1 MFQVIKLYDLTSLC
15 SENDVEKGQNPFT
28 IPVAMLLYRVARN
41 MKHSSDRHQV
51 GTIRIL
57 LKNCVKL
64 LPAEKY
70 PEIVTS
76 SLYMLS
82 DLYVPANT
90 NPENPGFDENE
101 QDDNESI
108 FDDDLTES
116 DNKEGAT
123 KILVLDNNR
132 LEKFKNYYKPPPPIT
147 GGVEE
152 RCLQV
157 FYFLTTY

>member
-1 MFQVIKLYDLTSLC
+1 
-15 SENDVEKGQNPFT
+15 
-28 IPVAMLLYRVARN
+28 MLLYRVARN
-41 MKHSSDRHQV
+41 MKHSSERRQP
-51 GTIRIL
+51 GTIRML
-57 LKNCVKL
+57 LKNCLKL

-90 NPENPGFDENE
+90 NPENPELSENE
-101 QDDNESI
+101 QDEDSESV
-108 FDDDLTES
+108 FDDDISEKES
-116 DNKEGAT
+116 KEDAT

-132 LEKFKNYYKPPPPIT
+132 LEKFNHYHKPSPPIM

-157 FYFLTTY
+157 ILLLIFFLLLH

>member
-1 MFQVIKLYDLTSLC
+1 
-15 SENDVEKGQNPFT
+15 
-28 IPVAMLLYRVARN
+28 MLLYRVARN
-41 MKHSSDRHQV
+41 MKHSTDRHQP
-51 GTIRIL
+51 GTIRML
-57 LKNCVKL
+57 LKNCLKL
-64 LPAEKY
+64 IPPEKY

-90 NPENPGFDENE
+90 NPENPGLEENE

-108 FDDDLTES
+108 FDDDLTEN
-116 DNKEGAT
+116 DNKEEAT

-132 LEKFKNYYKPPPPIT
+132 LETFKNYYKPPPPIA

-157 FYFLTTY
+157 SLPV

>member
-1 MFQVIKLYDLTSLC
+1 MTSLC
-15 SENDVEKGQNPFT
+15 SEDDVEKGQNPFT

-41 MKHSSDRHQV
+41 MKHSSDRRQP
-51 GTIRIL
+51 GTIRML
-57 LKNCVKL
+57 LKNCLKL
-64 LPAEKY
+64 IPPEKY

-82 DLYVPANT
+82 DLYVPAST
-90 NPENPGFDENE
+90 NPENPELAENE
-101 QDDNESI
+101 QDEDSESI
-108 FDDDLTES
+108 FDDDISEKDS
-116 DNKEGAT
+116 KEEAT

-132 LEKFKNYYKPPPPIT
+132 LEKFHHYHKPPPPIM

-157 FYFLTTY
+157 ILCHYLLL

>member
-1 MFQVIKLYDLTSLC
+1 MIKLYDLSSLC
-15 SENDVEKGQNPFT
+15 SETDVEKGHNPFT

-41 MKHSSDRHQV
+41 MKHSSERRQP
-51 GTIRIL
+51 GTIRML
-57 LKNCVKL
+57 LKNCLKL
-64 LPAEKY
+64 LPPEKY

-82 DLYVPANT
+82 DLYIPANT
-90 NPENPGFDENE
+90 NPENPQLAENE
-101 QDDNESI
+101 ADEDVDSI
-108 FDDDLTES
+108 FEDDIS
-116 DNKEGAT
+116 DKDKKHEAT

-132 LEKFKNYYKPPPPIT
+132 LQTFTNFCKPPPSIV

-157 FYFLTTY
+157 

>member
-1 MFQVIKLYDLTSLC
+1 M
-15 SENDVEKGQNPFT
+15 KGQNPFT

-41 MKHSSDRHQV
+41 MKHSSERRQP
-51 GTIRIL
+51 GTIRML
-57 LKNCVKL
+57 LKNCLKL

-90 NPENPGFDENE
+90 NPENPQLSENE
-101 QDDNESI
+101 QDEDSESL
-108 FDDDLTES
+108 FDDDISEKES
-116 DNKEGAT
+116 KEEAT

-132 LEKFKNYYKPPPPIT
+132 LEKFHYYHKPPPPLM

-157 FYFLTTY
+157 FLFLVLFLFAIVF

>member
-1 MFQVIKLYDLTSLC
+1 
-15 SENDVEKGQNPFT
+15 
-28 IPVAMLLYRVARN
+28 MLLYRVARN
-41 MKHSSDRHQV
+41 MKHSSDRRQP
-51 GTIRIL
+51 GTIRML
-57 LKNCVKL
+57 LKNCLKL
-64 LPAEKY
+64 LSPVKY

-90 NPENPGFDENE
+90 NPENPELEGNE
-101 QDDNESI
+101 QDEDSESF
-108 FDDDLTES
+108 FDDDIPEK
-116 DNKEGAT
+116 DNIEEAT

-132 LEKFKNYYKPPPPIT
+132 LEKFKHYYKPPPPII

-157 FYFLTTY
+157 NICLNFWKTYYILFTCRLFSM